1 VAVVGIGWR
10 LHAASLAGRRGHGP
24 LEIDRTRN
32 QRYEAR
38 IQWYV
43 RLMTKRI
50 LAVASGGG
58 HWLEIRRLYPAF
70 EGLDVAFV
78 SVHQN
83 YAEHV
88 PGHRFYRIRD
98 VTRWDRW
105 GIIVLTFQLLKVLLK
120 ERPEVVITTG
130 SAPGLFTLAF
140 AKLLFRSRTMWIDSI
155 ANCEQLS
162 VSGSHAKRVAD
173 VWLTQWPQ
181 LKCENGP
188 DYWGAVL

>member
-1 VAVVGIGWR
+1 VVGG
-10 LHAASLAGRRGHGP
+10 
-24 LEIDRTRN
+24 
-32 QRYEAR
+32 
-38 IQWYV
+38 
-43 RLMTKRI
+43 LMAKKI

-78 SVHQN
+78 SVHDN

-88 PGHRFYRIRD
+88 RGHRFYRIRD

-105 GIIVLTFQLLKVLLK
+105 GIIVLTFQLLNVLLK

-140 AKLLFRSRTMWIDSI
+140 AKVFFRSRTMWIDSI

-188 DYWGAVL
+188 NYWGSVL